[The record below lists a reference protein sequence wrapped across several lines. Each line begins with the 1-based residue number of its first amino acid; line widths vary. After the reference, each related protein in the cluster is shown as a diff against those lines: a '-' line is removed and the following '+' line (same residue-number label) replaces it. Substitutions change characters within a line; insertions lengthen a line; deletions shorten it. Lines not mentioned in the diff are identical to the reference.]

1 MPREVVITVTLVIV
15 VEAMVTF
22 VVKIAV
28 MIVDEVTMA
37 MIVG

>member
-1 MPREVVITVTLVIV
+1 MPREVVIMVTLVIV
-15 VEAMVTF
+15 VEAIVTF

-28 MIVDEVTMA
+28 MIVDKVMLA

>member
-15 VEAMVTF
+15 VEAIVTF

-28 MIVDEVTMA
+28 MIVDKVMLA

>member
-1 MPREVVITVTLVIV
+1 MPREVVITVTLLVV

-22 VVKIAV
+22 VVNIAV
-28 MIVDEVTMA
+28 MIVDEVMLA

>member
-1 MPREVVITVTLVIV
+1 MPREVVITVTLVVV
-15 VEAMVTF
+15 VEAIVTF

-28 MIVDEVTMA
+28 MIVHEVMLA